1 MKLSTLASNIA
12 GAPGLSGNRHLD
24 YSLDVHMTA
33 AKIFAMADIVF
44 PTLPGYRMPDFKDFG
59 PLAKVANASGE
70 TRLRAASDLAGYRA
84 DISDAVLRGSVC
96 AGASATELIA
106 IATGLIRNAAAAPLI
121 AASPA
126 GPLGAGA
133 YVAGLAS
140 MALNDALGVLQQL
153 EEDLGTLAARL
164 NEATAAAT
172 ARVMPGPGALGDAAQ
187 QELQRFAATLPEP
200 AQKVVAASL
209 PPAPTPAATVPAPA
223 PPEVAPVAAPPP
235 EPTPMPAPAPA
246 SEGSSIGAAAVEA
259 AKSQLG
265 TPYVWGGA
273 APGGFDCSGLTS
285 WAYKQAGMDIPRVAA
300 DQTVGRQVSYEEL
313 QPGDL
318 VLWSGHAAMY
328 AGDGMMIEAGD
339 PVQMNPVR
347 TENIGMTFHGFWR
360 PTG

>member
-1 MKLSTLASNIA
+1 MKLSTLASNVF
-12 GAPGLSGNRHLD
+12 GAPSVTGNRHVD
-24 YSLDVHMTA
+24 MSLDVGFVA

-70 TRLRAASDLAGYRA
+70 TRLRAAAELAGYRA
-84 DISDAVLRGSVC
+84 DISDAVLRGSIC
-96 AGASATELIA
+96 ASTSAAELVA
-106 IATGLIRNAAAAPLI
+106 IATGLVRNAAAAPVI

-126 GPLGAGA
+126 GPLGAAA
-133 YVAGLAS
+133 YVASLAS
-140 MALNDALGVLQQL
+140 TALNDALGVLQQL
-153 EEDLGTLAARL
+153 EEDLGTLATGL
-164 NEATAAAT
+164 NKATADAA
-172 ARVMPGPGALGDAAQ
+172 ARIMPGPGALGEAAQ
-187 QELQRFAATLPEP
+187 QELQRFAATLPTP

-209 PPAPTPAATVPAPA
+209 PQAPTPAATVPAPA
-223 PPEVAPVAAPPP
+223 PPEVAPAAAPPP
-235 EPTPMPAPAPA
+235 EPTPAPAT
-246 SEGSSIGAAAVEA
+246 EGSSVGAAAVEA
-259 AKSQLG
+259 AKRQLG

-285 WAYKQAGMDIPRVAA
+285 WAYKQAGLDIPRVAA
-300 DQTVGRQVSYEEL
+300 DQAVGRQVAYAEL